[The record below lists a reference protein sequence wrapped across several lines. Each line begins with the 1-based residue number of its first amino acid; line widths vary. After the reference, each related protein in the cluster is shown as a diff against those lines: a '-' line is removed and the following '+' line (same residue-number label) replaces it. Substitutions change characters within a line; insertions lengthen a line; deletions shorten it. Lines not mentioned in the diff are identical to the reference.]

1 MDVEWV
7 SLELEAG
14 KAITIDKRVDK
25 SISRI
30 NLGTKKITI
39 TYSRNSYRGEPYKR
53 VVLISN
59 LVSYEYPV

>member
-7 SLELEAG
+7 SLELKTG
-14 KAITIDKRVDK
+14 RAITIDKRVDK
-25 SISRI
+25 TISRI
-30 NLGTKKITI
+30 NLGTRKITI

-59 LVSYEYPV
+59 LVSYECPV